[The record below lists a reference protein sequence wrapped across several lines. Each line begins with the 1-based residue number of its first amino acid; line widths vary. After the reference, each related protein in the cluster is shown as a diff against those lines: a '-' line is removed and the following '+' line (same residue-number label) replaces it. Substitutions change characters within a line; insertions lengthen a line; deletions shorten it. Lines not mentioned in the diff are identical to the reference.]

1 MHVALIAPPFIAVP
15 PVAYGGTELFVA
27 QLAESLLE
35 RGHDVTVFA
44 NGESTVRCPVRWTF
58 PETDWPPRAG
68 DGATLKNLDHSAW
81 AVHMA
86 STGDFD
92 IVHINDALAVPLS
105 RFVSIPVVHTLHHP
119 HEPSLSSFY
128 VRHPWVHYVAISQ
141 AQRAREPLPRMT
153 IIHHGL
159 RLEDYGVKD
168 RKQPYLAFLGR
179 MAPCKGPHL
188 AIEAAKRAGI
198 PLRMAGEVQPLFQEY
213 WDTMVQPHIDGRQVE
228 FIGPATLDV
237 KNDLLSNASAL
248 LFPIQWDE
256 PFGLVMIEAM
266 ACGTPVLALPGGSVG
281 EVVSEGV
288 SGWICEDV
296 GDMARRAACL
306 DIPAASCRAHVE
318 RYFSMDR
325 MAADYEALYKQIG
338 RGPGLTS
345 SSGTTAV
352 HG

>member
-325 MAADYEALYKQIG
+325 MAANYEALYKQIG